1 MTQTKTYTTSPIR
14 MNEEETH
21 MKAMMYH
28 TDGSPAALERKEED
42 MNHYRRTAVLV
53 GVLFLI
59 STATLGWFPD
69 GWRCSVLS
77 ATRRCCW

>member
-1 MTQTKTYTTSPIR
+1 

-42 MNHYRRTAVLV
+42 MNQYRRTAVLV
-53 GVLFLI
+53 GVLLLCEEH
-59 STATLGWFPD
+59 SQAVSRNL
-69 GWRCSVLS
+69 L
-77 ATRRCCW
+77 